1 MCPGRTVPSI
11 RYNYISL
18 SSVYL
23 TSSCYFY
30 KKSNVQQTPSSWQP
44 KPAFGS
50 WFISDGQMFT
60 KRSYQNGTSE
70 NDLLPSRASW
80 FRCQVLMP
88 ELEKLSSHISLIAR
102 HHPNVGKKKTAVHVS
117 EISHAYDSRF
127 PQWHSS
133 HCTLSKALKMLSCRG
148 ERGRSPWLL
157 VGDMRFQYLTIP
169 YTSQYLVR
177 TRTQTWYSTSTPWN
191 WYLSAH

>member
-1 MCPGRTVPSI
+1 MCKLNNQISLLITINFFVTVPSI
-11 RYNYISL
+11 RYNISL

-23 TSSCYFY
+23 TSSCYFC

-102 HHPNVGKKKTAVHVS
+102 HHPNVGKKKQRCTFQKSRMLMILGFLSDIHHTVHWVK
-117 EISHAYDSRF
+117 
-127 PQWHSS
+127 P
-133 HCTLSKALKMLSCRG
+133 
-148 ERGRSPWLL
+148 
-157 VGDMRFQYLTIP
+157 
-169 YTSQYLVR
+169 
-177 TRTQTWYSTSTPWN
+177 
-191 WYLSAH
+191 